1 MNAASRP
8 VLGPFAL
15 LMLLLSVASIGIL
28 VGLAAVRGDP
38 EITRVLEHADTA
50 VAVVFLVDF
59 VITFLRAPS
68 KRRYFFTWGW
78 LDLLSSIPL
87 TPVLRLGRLGRILRL
102 VRLARSIK
110 AIRVVSDTFL
120 AHRGQST
127 VVAALLLTFLV
138 VTTVGYGDRFPV
150 TSEGRLVGG
159 LLMFSGV
166 GLFSTLAGLVASW
179 LVTPPQPPGDGTS
192 ENRAS
197 T

>member
-159 LLMFSGV
+159 PLMFSGV

>member
-1 MNAASRP
+1 
-8 VLGPFAL
+8 
-15 LMLLLSVASIGIL
+15 MLLLSVASIGIL

-102 VRLARSIK
+102 VRLAQSIK
-110 AIRVVSDTFL
+110 AIRIVSDTFL

>member
-110 AIRVVSDTFL
+110 AIRVV
-120 AHRGQST
+120 RI
-127 VVAALLLTFLV
+127 
-138 VTTVGYGDRFPV
+138 RFWLIED
-150 TSEGRLVGG
+150 SRR
-159 LLMFSGV
+159 
-166 GLFSTLAGLVASW
+166 SW
-179 LVTPPQPPGDGTS
+179 RRCS
-192 ENRAS
+192 
-197 T
+197 

>member
-1 MNAASRP
+1 M
-8 VLGPFAL
+8 
-15 LMLLLSVASIGIL
+15 
-28 VGLAAVRGDP
+28 
-38 EITRVLEHADTA
+38 
-50 VAVVFLVDF
+50 
-59 VITFLRAPS
+59 
-68 KRRYFFTWGW
+68 
-78 LDLLSSIPL
+78 
-87 TPVLRLGRLGRILRL
+87 
-102 VRLARSIK
+102 
-110 AIRVVSDTFL
+110 
-120 AHRGQST
+120 
-127 VVAALLLTFLV
+127 AALLLTFLV